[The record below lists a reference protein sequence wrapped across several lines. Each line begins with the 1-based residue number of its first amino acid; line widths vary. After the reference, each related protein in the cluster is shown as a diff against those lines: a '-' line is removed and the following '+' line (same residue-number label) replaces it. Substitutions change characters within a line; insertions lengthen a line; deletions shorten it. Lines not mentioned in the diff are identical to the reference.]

1 MKEKKN
7 IRNVSET
14 VDFLRN
20 QKHAKTM
27 IKICNKNLVVKV
39 NKRKKRE
46 RFIKFNLK
54 ETKGLIMNNINKQ
67 KINYALS

>member
-1 MKEKKN
+1 M
-7 IRNVSET
+7 
-14 VDFLRN
+14 
-20 QKHAKTM
+20 QKQWLKFV
-27 IKICNKNLVVKV
+27 IKNLVVKV
-39 NKRKKRE
+39 NKKKKKRE